1 LEKKREEA
9 QKEARIK
16 AAKAKAERDAAR
28 RAQAA
33 QAGNSQR
40 NSAATSRQSATGA
53 AASASDPNAM
63 AAWKGSIAATIR
75 GRMNREAAAG
85 TSGGVATVRFTV
97 SRSGAVSGAAVVG
110 SSGVGAI
117 DGAALAAVRGSL
129 PPAPAGVTQP
139 SLAVTV
145 PLRFSPGR

>member
-1 LEKKREEA
+1 
-9 QKEARIK
+9 
-16 AAKAKAERDAAR
+16 
-28 RAQAA
+28 
-33 QAGNSQR
+33 
-40 NSAATSRQSATGA
+40 
-53 AASASDPNAM
+53 
-63 AAWKGSIAATIR
+63 
-75 GRMNREAAAG
+75 MNREAAAG

-97 SRSGAVSGAAVVG
+97 SRSGAVSGAAVTG

-117 DGAALAAVRGSL
+117 DSAALAAVRGGL